1 MWFLLLRGWDR
12 DPMRHVSLSPAASG
26 TSAVVL
32 EDGVKFG
39 QPKHFIIP
47 KLEVSTGEREV
58 TLARLV
64 PMLTDNDA

>member
-1 MWFLLLRGWDR
+1 
-12 DPMRHVSLSPAASG
+12 MRHASLSPAASG

-32 EDGVKFG
+32 EDGVEFG
-39 QPKHFIIP
+39 EPENFIIP